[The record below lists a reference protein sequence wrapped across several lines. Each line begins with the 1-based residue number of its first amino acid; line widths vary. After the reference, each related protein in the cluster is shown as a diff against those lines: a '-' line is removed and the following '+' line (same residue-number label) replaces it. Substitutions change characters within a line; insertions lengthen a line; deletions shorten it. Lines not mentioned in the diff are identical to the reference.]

1 MSPPTAMP
9 DQNFDEDPLAVAEAR
24 EALESVAKKRPIVAE
39 PDVAGEEDEDDEDDE
54 DEEDEDEEDDDDD
67 DDDDEEDATDE
78 DGNKI
83 VKEQAALAPGR
94 SISPNAGSATDAET
108 HAAPNVSADR
118 TVPVREAEA
127 GRRPHPA
134 RTAPLGIKEI
144 ENLEDDA
151 MGG

>member
-1 MSPPTAMP
+1 MGPPTAKP
-9 DQNFDEDPLAVAEAR
+9 DQNFDEDPLAVAGAR
-24 EALESVAKKRPIVAE
+24 EALASIAKKRPIAAE
-39 PDVAGEEDEDDEDDE
+39 PDDARQEDEDDEDD
-54 DEEDEDEEDDDDD
+54 
-67 DDDDEEDATDE
+67 EDATDE

-94 SISPNAGSATDAET
+94 SFSPNTESDTDAET
-108 HAAPNVSADR
+108 HAAPDVSADR
-118 TVPVREAEA
+118 TVPAREAEA